1 MLCRK
6 IWAVF
11 TIPAIGEDCP
21 ATSGAFT
28 VDAME
33 AGTLAAMAIVAII
46 NTDRFFI
53 VNATSRMLLPPL
65 LNGDHLRTQT

>member
-1 MLCRK
+1 M
-6 IWAVF
+6 F
-11 TIPAIGEDCP
+11 TVPAIGADCP
-21 ATSGAFT
+21 ATPGTFT

-53 VNATSRMLLPPL
+53 VFAP
-65 LNGDHLRTQT
+65 